1 MAAPLIF
8 SGDMDYLDD
17 FTLNVLCNSEV
28 IDVDQ
33 DALGKQGRIIRRTD
47 DEFVLAKP
55 MADGSVAVGLFN
67 LSESRRDV
75 AVTLSELGL
84 AGSYGVHDLW
94 RQRDIGDCNGQYM
107 ATVNRHGVCLVR
119 LSAVK
124 DGRAN

>member
-1 MAAPLIF
+1 
-8 SGDMDYLDD
+8 MDLDD

-28 IDVDQ
+28 IEVDQ

-55 MADGSVAVGLFN
+55 MADGSLAVGLFN

-84 AGSYGVHDLW
+84 GGSYRARDLW
-94 RQRDIGDCNGQYM
+94 RQRDTGDCNGQYT
-107 ATVNRHGVCLVR
+107 APVRRHGVSLVR
-119 LSAVK
+119 LFPAA
-124 DGRAN
+124 DNDLH